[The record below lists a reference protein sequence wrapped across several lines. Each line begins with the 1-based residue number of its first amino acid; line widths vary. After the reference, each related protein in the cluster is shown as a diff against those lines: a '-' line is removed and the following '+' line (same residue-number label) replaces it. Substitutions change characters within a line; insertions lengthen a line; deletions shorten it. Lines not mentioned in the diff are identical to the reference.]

1 MQNTIHR
8 LTVSTVL
15 RAELR
20 HARYFQMAA
29 YRNNMDVRLR
39 ADAPYFPR
47 RIDALGLYRIEGTL
61 THPDGNLLDGFYAV
75 DDFGQLVRIPFSTV
89 LAILQ

>member
-1 MQNTIHR
+1 MTTIHR

-20 HARYFQMAA
+20 NARYFQMSA
-29 YRNNMDVRLR
+29 YRGNLEGKLR

-47 RIDALGLYRIEGTL
+47 RIDALGLYRIAGSL

-75 DDFGQLVRIPFSTV
+75 DDFGQLVRIPFGTV
-89 LAILQ
+89 MALLQ